1 MELTINKSELTKAL
15 SCIQSIVQKKTT
27 MPILSNAL
35 ISASKEGLNLSATD
49 LEIALSAKVP
59 AKISKEGSTTVNA
72 KVLYDVVKELPDAE
86 VTLKLG
92 EGERLEVVCGK
103 SRTRIIGASAEEF
116 PGLPGQGLS
125 PKAKMPSKQLS
136 EIISKTIYSVSMD
149 ETRFNLNGVNFE
161 IVDGDKA
168 KSLRLVATDGH
179 RLAMITRPA
188 GNLNFK
194 GSVLVPRKGLLEINK
209 LISEYPSD
217 EIAVGVEDGFIVTE
231 APGVKLSIRL
241 IDGEFPDYRQVM
253 PKSKGVKATV
263 NGAELAMALK
273 RVSLMV
279 TDKAKG
285 AKLDFSNGTLRISSY
300 SPELGDASEEISVD
314 YKGDTLSVGFNARY
328 ILDILTAVN
337 ESQRFVLELHGELG
351 PGKIYPESDES
362 CLAIVMPMRLT

>member
-1 MELTINKSELTKAL
+1 MEISISRNELNKAL
-15 SCIQSIVQKKTT
+15 ASVQSIVQKKTT

-35 ISASKEGLNLSATD
+35 LSASQSSLNISATD
-49 LEIALSAKVP
+49 LEIALSAKAS
-59 AKISKEGSTTVNA
+59 AKISKDGSTTVNA
-72 KVLYDVVKELPDAE
+72 KVLYDVVKELPDSE
-86 VTLKLG
+86 VTLKVG
-92 EGERLEVVCGK
+92 EGERLEVICGK

-116 PGLPGQGLS
+116 PGLPGQGIS
-125 PKAKMPSKQLS
+125 PKAKIQSKQLG
-136 EIISKTIYSVSMD
+136 EIIAKTIYSVSMD

-161 IVDGDKA
+161 IVDGEKE

-188 GNLNFK
+188 GNINFK
-194 GSVLVPRKGLLEINK
+194 KSVLVPRKGLLEISK

-217 EIAVGVEDGFIVTE
+217 DVLVGIEEGFIVIE
-231 APGVKLSIRL
+231 APGAKLSIRL

-253 PKSKGVKATV
+253 PKTKGVKATA
-263 NGAELAMALK
+263 NGAELAMALR

-285 AKLDFSNGTLRISSY
+285 AKLDFSKGNLRISSY
-300 SPELGDASEEISVD
+300 SPELGDASEEISID
-314 YKGDTLSVGFNARY
+314 YNGEPLSVGFNARY
-328 ILDILTAVN
+328 LLDIISAVN

>member
-1 MELTINKSELTKAL
+1 MELTINKNDLNKAL
-15 SCIQSIVQKKTT
+15 SSVQSVVHKKTT

-35 ISASKEGLNLSATD
+35 LNASDGQLNVSATD
-49 LEIALSAKVP
+49 LEIALSAKAS

-92 EGERLEVVCGK
+92 DGERLEVVCGK

-116 PGLPGQGLS
+116 PGLPGQGIS
-125 PKAKMPSKQLS
+125 PKAKIQSKQLS
-136 EIISKTIYSVSMD
+136 DIISKTIYSVSMD

-161 IVDGDKA
+161 IVDSDKDKA
-168 KSLRLVATDGH
+168 LRLVATDGH

-188 GNLNFK
+188 GNLNFQK
-194 GSVLVPRKGLLEINK
+194 SVLVPRKGLLEITK
-209 LISEYPSD
+209 LINEYPSED
-217 EIAVGVEDGFIVTE
+217 ILVGVDEGFIVIE
-231 APGVKLSIRL
+231 APGAKLSIRL

-253 PKSKGVKATV
+253 PKTKGVKAFV
-263 NGAELAMALK
+263 NGAELAMALR

-285 AKLDFSNGTLRISSY
+285 TKLDFSNGNLRISSY

-314 YKGDTLSVGFNARY
+314 YKGEPLSVGFNARY
-328 ILDILTAVN
+328 LLDIISAVTEN
-337 ESQRFVLELHGELG
+337 QRFVLELHGELG
-351 PGKIYPESDES
+351 PGKVYPESDES